1 MNYPSTLPAPHK
13 TLLIKVIDVLS
24 QDPRICGIAASGS
37 FGSDSMDK
45 YSDLDFVI
53 AINPADYESVMQ
65 ERFNIL
71 DKIGG
76 KVAAFT
82 GEHVGEP
89 RLIVSMFG
97 PEPVHVDFKFVSLS
111 DAAVRVDNNH
121 VLWERDSLLT
131 DVFSAAE
138 PRYPQPDP
146 QWIEDRFWIWTHYAA
161 TKIARGEYFE
171 TVEFL
176 SFLRQNVLSPLALKQ
191 AGLTPSGVR
200 KIESRLPEFAQALTQ
215 TVSMPERDALIPAL
229 NQAVKLYLE
238 LRGNE
243 QITLDEK
250 AQSFCLQY
258 VEDELS

>member
-1 MNYPSTLPAPHK
+1 MYYPSTLPAPHK

-71 DKIGG
+71 DSIGG
-76 KVAAFT
+76 KIAAFT

-89 RLIVSMFG
+89 RLIVSIFG
-97 PEPVHVDFKFVSLS
+97 PEPVHVDFKFVSLP

-131 DVFSAAE
+131 DVFSTAE

-200 KIESRLPEFAQALTQ
+200 KIESRLPVFAQALAQ
-215 TVSMPERDALIPAL
+215 TVSMPERDTLIPAL
-229 NQAVKLYLE
+229 KQAVKLYHE
-238 LRGNE
+238 LRDNE
-243 QITLDEK
+243 QISIDEK

-258 VEDELS
+258 IEDELS

>member
-1 MNYPSTLPAPHK
+1 MNYPSTLPATHK
-13 TLLIKVIDVLS
+13 TLLIKMIDVLS

-89 RLIVSMFG
+89 RLIVSIFG
-97 PEPVHVDFKFVSLS
+97 PEPVHVDFKFVSLP

-131 DVFSAAE
+131 DVFSSAE

-146 QWIEDRFWIWTHYAA
+146 KWIEDRFWIWTHYAA

-200 KIESRLPEFAQALTQ
+200 KVESRLPEFAQALAQ

-229 NQAVKLYLE
+229 KQAVKLYVE

-243 QITLDEK
+243 QITTDEK

-258 VEDELS
+258 VEGELS

>member
-13 TLLIKVIDVLS
+13 ALLIKVVDVLS

-37 FGSDSMDK
+37 FGANSMDK

-53 AINPADYESVMQ
+53 AVNPADYESVMQ

-71 DKIGG
+71 DSIGG

-89 RLIVSMFG
+89 RLIVSIFG
-97 PEPVHVDFKFVSLS
+97 PEPVHVDFKFVSLP
-111 DAAVRVDNNH
+111 DAAVRVDNNQ
-121 VLWERDSLLT
+121 VLWERNSLLT
-131 DVFSAAE
+131 DVFSSAE

-171 TVEFL
+171 TVESL
-176 SFLRQNVLSPLALKQ
+176 SFIRQNVLSPLALKQ

-200 KIESRLPEFAQALTQ
+200 KIEERLPEFAQALVK
-215 TVSMPERDALIPAL
+215 TVAMPERDALIPAL
-229 NQAVKLYLE
+229 KQAVTLYLE

-243 QITLDEK
+243 QVNIDDH

-258 VEDELS
+258 VEEELS